1 MKSNFISKKLF
12 YLFWT
17 LIITYLLL
25 LLIGPRVPDNLQKE
39 YCVRN
44 FEINSYLGHSMNCDS
59 ADWMLN
65 ASDPSRLLDEESI
78 RQPRPGLIT
87 TVHIFTYPLDFIF
100 KIFGFFGD
108 YPKKT
113 EINLNYDQ
121 SEILYEKFHPRLIY
135 LSYAL
140 VNFFIIILILKLAF
154 EIFNLSIF
162 NSRDYQQI
170 TAWLLIFLVFN
181 NITNQFF
188 WSPSTKLFNLLCGV
202 FTIKYMIRIVEEKI
216 NHTELLMI
224 FLVLGVSLLFYGVF
238 IVSYSCLLFFYFFK
252 NYKDDPLRSL
262 SYILMFS
269 VIFISPF
276 LIWYAYIQSI
286 NSDFY
291 FQVFREHNSVIWFI
305 DLILKKEFGNAMLK
319 FYDNSSFFISGFIK
333 QYWFLILLFFTN
345 ISIFFKNIN
354 FSIKN
359 SVVLA
364 SLFYFF
370 IYTIFFSLVGY
381 LPLNISA
388 GLIVPILIIFIFI
401 IKQNY
406 KNCLRKKTFII
417 TNAFTFFVFCIW
429 SIQKFGPYS

>member
-87 TVHIFTYPLDFIF
+87 TVHIVTYPLDFIF
-100 KIFGFFGD
+100 KIFGFFAD

-121 SEILYEKFHPRLIY
+121 TEILYEKFHPRLIY
-135 LSYAL
+135 LVYTSK
-140 VNFFIIILILKLAF
+140 FFIIILILKLAF

-162 NSRDYQQI
+162 NFRDYQQI

-188 WSPSTKLFNLLCGV
+188 WSLLQNYSTC
-202 FTIKYMIRIVEEKI
+202 YVE
-216 NHTELLMI
+216 
-224 FLVLGVSLLFYGVF
+224 
-238 IVSYSCLLFFYFFK
+238 
-252 NYKDDPLRSL
+252 
-262 SYILMFS
+262 
-269 VIFISPF
+269 
-276 LIWYAYIQSI
+276 
-286 NSDFY
+286 
-291 FQVFREHNSVIWFI
+291 
-305 DLILKKEFGNAMLK
+305 
-319 FYDNSSFFISGFIK
+319 
-333 QYWFLILLFFTN
+333 
-345 ISIFFKNIN
+345 
-354 FSIKN
+354 
-359 SVVLA
+359 
-364 SLFYFF
+364 
-370 IYTIFFSLVGY
+370 Y
-381 LPLNISA
+381 LQLNI
-388 GLIVPILIIFIFI
+388 
-401 IKQNY
+401 
-406 KNCLRKKTFII
+406 
-417 TNAFTFFVFCIW
+417 
-429 SIQKFGPYS
+429 

>member
-1 MKSNFISKKLF
+1 MESNFISKKLF

-25 LLIGPRVPDNLQKE
+25 LLIGPRVPDNLQEE

-87 TVHIFTYPLDFIF
+87 TVHIVTYPLDFLF
-100 KIFGFFGD
+100 KTFGFFDD
-108 YPKKT
+108 YPKT
-113 EINLNYDQ
+113 TLINQNNDQ
-121 SEILYEKFHPRLIY
+121 SEIIYEKFHPRLIY

-154 EIFNLSIF
+154 EIFNISIF
-162 NSRDYQQI
+162 HTRDYEHI

-188 WSPSTKLFNLLCGV
+188 WSPSTKLLNLLCGV
-202 FTIKYMIRIVEEKI
+202 FTIKYIIRILEEKI
-216 NHTELLMI
+216 NHKELLMI

-252 NYKDDPLRSL
+252 NYKDDLLRSF
-262 SYILMFS
+262 SYVSIFS

-276 LIWYAYIQSI
+276 LIWYEYIQSI

-291 FQVFREHNSVIWFI
+291 FQVFREHDSVIWFV
-305 DLILKKEFGNAMLK
+305 DLILKKEFGNAILK
-319 FYDNSSFFISGFIK
+319 FYNDSSFFISGFIK

-354 FSIKN
+354 FSLKN
-359 SVVLA
+359 SVIIA
-364 SLFYFF
+364 SAFYFF

-388 GLIVPILIIFIFI
+388 GLIVPILIILTFI

-406 KNCLRKKTFII
+406 KNCFRKKTFII
-417 TNAFTFFVFCIW
+417 TNAFTFCAFCIW